1 MVCATMS
8 KSAAVIVLVVFLGLG
23 VVELIS
29 HIEAAE
35 SARPMSQTEPEA
47 RSQVSP
53 PEPATLVRSYET
65 SLAPYSRMRGRW
77 TLRLLKDEPVVN
89 GKLAPK
95 GSGRGMAALI
105 PKGMRAFTIR
115 TPRIAPGVAGF
126 VMPGYKVDVLL
137 TMNDVRANDQTG
149 GGSTT
154 TLLQNVEISAVD
166 QNIDAPAENKMD
178 KDLRS
183 VTLLVTPQQAKQL
196 DLGQNKGTLRLAL
209 RNEHDKDDART
220 RSATVTDL
228 RFRPEKSKPD
238 EEEKLPISSEEW
250 AVFRDHDRMR
260 VIKTTNSENGQAV
273 FESIRQGKLLVSVF
287 ADGKVLGWLQPSA
300 QQDSNPLG
308 GSLCSPCYGI
318 VDQEWIPNF
327 LRTASISVQAETLEG
342 HPLYRLRGLTMD
354 AKIDVWIDPSLN
366 YAARRIR
373 FDKRASEADPGIR
386 SGQFDAT
393 RFRLEKGHYVVTEAT
408 TTWTVGPQPIF
419 SPFVVEKMVKGER
432 VKAYVPATDKNGNV
446 LMDQHRYTEK
456 IMLRDI
462 DFDPRWTDRDFQF
475 SRPMTN
481 GTRVEMQGA
490 PDPNYVWKDGWVVL
504 IAHDPAPN

>member
-1 MVCATMS
+1 MVCATIS
-8 KSAAVIVLVVFLGLG
+8 KSAAVIVLVIFLGLG

-35 SARPMSQTEPEA
+35 LARPMSQTEPEA

-53 PEPATLVRSYET
+53 PEPATLVRSYER

-77 TLRLLKDEPVVN
+77 TLRLLKDEPVAN

-105 PKGMRAFTIR
+105 PLGMRAFTIK
-115 TPRIAPGVAGF
+115 TPGIASGVAGF
-126 VMPGYKVDVLL
+126 VMRGHKVDVLL
-137 TMNDVRANDQTG
+137 TMNDVGANDQTG

-209 RNEHDKDDART
+209 PK
-220 RSATVTDL
+220 
-228 RFRPEKSKPD
+228 
-238 EEEKLPISSEEW
+238 SSEEW
-250 AVFRDHDRMR
+250 VVFRDHDRVR
-260 VIKTTNSENGQAV
+260 VIKTTNSENGLAV
-273 FESIRQGKLLVSVF
+273 FESMRQGKLLVSVY

-300 QQDSNPLG
+300 QQDSNQLG

-318 VDQEWIPNF
+318 VDQEWIPDF
-327 LRTASISVQAETLEG
+327 LRTAKISVEAETLEG

-373 FDKRASEADPGIR
+373 FNKRASEADPGIG

-419 SPFVVEKMVKGER
+419 SPFVVEKMVKGKR
-432 VKAYVPATDKNGNV
+432 VKTYLPATDKNGNV
-446 LMDQHRYTEK
+446 LMDQRRYTEK

-481 GTRVEMQGA
+481 GTTVEIQGA

>member
-1 MVCATMS
+1 MGCATIS

-23 VVELIS
+23 VVELNS

-35 SARPMSQTEPEA
+35 LARPMSQTEPKA

-53 PEPATLVRSYET
+53 PKPATLVRSYET

-77 TLRLLKDEPVVN
+77 TLRLLKDEPVAN

-105 PKGMRAFTIR
+105 PKGMRAFTIH
-115 TPRIAPGVAGF
+115 TPSIAPGVAGI
-126 VMPGYKVDVLL
+126 VMPGHKVDVLL
-137 TMNDVRANDQTG
+137 TMNDVGANDQTG

-178 KDLRS
+178 KGLRS

-209 RNEHDKDDART
+209 PK
-220 RSATVTDL
+220 
-228 RFRPEKSKPD
+228 
-238 EEEKLPISSEEW
+238 SSEEW

-287 ADGKVLGWLQPSA
+287 ADGEVLGWLQPSA
-300 QQDSNPLG
+300 QQDSNQLG

-327 LRTASISVQAETLEG
+327 LRTANISVQAETLEG

-419 SPFVVEKMVKGER
+419 SPFVVEKMVKGKR
-432 VKAYVPATDKNGNV
+432 VKTYLPATDKNGNV
-446 LMDQHRYTEK
+446 LMDQRRYTEK

-481 GTRVEMQGA
+481 GTTVEIQGA

>member
-1 MVCATMS
+1 MVSATIN
-8 KSAAVIVLVVFLGLG
+8 KSATVIVLVVFLGLG

-35 SARPMSQTEPEA
+35 SARPMSQTEVEA

-77 TLRLLKDEPVVN
+77 TLRLLKDEPVVT

-105 PKGMRAFTIR
+105 PKGMRAFTIQ
-115 TPRIAPGVAGF
+115 TPSIASGGAGF
-126 VMPGYKVDVLL
+126 VMPGHKVDVLL
-137 TMNDVRANDQTG
+137 TMNDVGTNDQTV

-154 TLLQNVEISAVD
+154 TLVQNVEIRAVD

-183 VTLLVTPQQAKQL
+183 VTLLVTPQQAKHL
-196 DLGQNKGTLRLAL
+196 DLGQNKGTLHLAF
-209 RNEHDKDDART
+209 RNE
-220 RSATVTDL
+220 
-228 RFRPEKSKPD
+228 
-238 EEEKLPISSEEW
+238 SEEW
-250 AVFRDHDRMR
+250 AVFRDHDRTR
-260 VIKTTNSENGQAV
+260 VIKTTNSEKGVVV

-300 QQDSNPLG
+300 QQDSNQLG

-327 LRTASISVQAETLEG
+327 LRTANTSVEAETLEG
-342 HPLYRLRGLTMD
+342 HPLFRLRGLTMD

-408 TTWTVGPQPIF
+408 TTWTVGPQPIV
-419 SPFVVEKMVKGER
+419 SPLVVEKMVKGKR
-432 VKAYVPATDKNGNV
+432 VKTYLPATDMNGNI
-446 LMDQHRYTEK
+446 LMDQRRYTEK

-481 GTRVEMQGA
+481 GTRAEIQGA

-504 IAHDPAPN
+504 TAHDPTPK